1 MRGWLLNYEERDAQP
16 ILPKVGAMSDPN
28 ICAKHIWKGYGECPS
43 CAGEALGRQI
53 AEDFRKR
60 LRSESPAR
68 EEQ

>member
-1 MRGWLLNYEERDAQP
+1 
-16 ILPKVGAMSDPN
+16 MSDPN

-60 LRSESPAR
+60 LRRESPAR
-68 EEQ
+68 DEQDTK